1 MKPVSFSVLEEKLGI
16 TVARELGIQGFLV
29 YYRPKTVT
37 IAEPKIIESR
47 YGALLWG
54 TPESAGERF
63 GSVVAEGAL
72 GRVKNVVAS
81 AQLEARAS
89 ELEFVEGE
97 VVDAW
102 LK

>member
-1 MKPVSFSVLEEKLGI
+1 MLIPVPFTVLEQKL
-16 TVARELGIQGFLV
+16 TLPVARELSLQGLLV
-29 YYRPKTVT
+29 FYRPQT
-37 IAEPKIIESR
+37 ITILEPEIIESR

-54 TPESAGERF
+54 TPEDGERF
-63 GSVVAEGAL
+63 GSVLAEGAL
-72 GRVKNVVAS
+72 SRVKNVVAS
-81 AQLEARAS
+81 AQLETRAL